1 MAENTISTLNG
12 NFKEVYSDKLE
23 NLTPKGIKFMKDIPF
38 VPREQQPGNSFH
50 QPVLLAH
57 EQGFSYAAGTSST
70 VTGDFGT
77 LKDAVAGVTSDA
89 TVIGAQIL
97 LRSRMGYEAA
107 ARASSG
113 GTRAFRRAVDIVVE
127 NMWESAKK
135 RCEIS
140 TLYGQS
146 GIGDIVHGSSSH
158 NTLVISKASYAPG
171 IWMGMKGAVIRVY
184 EADGSCLTGD
194 TTRGTVSAVVE
205 NADGT
210 ATVTTTGMTSAYTAA
225 DGDVVYFEGT
235 RQTTETGTDSN
246 DHYDQLG
253 IHGILTEAGTGN
265 GGISAATYPL
275 WKGTEHAAGGSP
287 TALTLGIINAALAK
301 AVGKGLDED
310 VDCYVNPN
318 VWNDLQADEI
328 THRRFTSQPKRG
340 SYQVGSEGLEYYSQS
355 GKITIKSSIYVKR
368 GFAYLLPTRL
378 WKRVGATDLTFNLPD
393 RGDEFFLHVQDAAAY
408 ELRCY
413 SNQAVFTKAPAKSCV
428 ITNIL

>member
-146 GIGDIVHGSSSH
+146 GIGDIDDGESDNNS
-158 NTLVISKASYAPG
+158 LVITKASYAPG
-171 IWMGMKGAVIRVY
+171 IWMGMKGAVVRVY
-184 EADGSCLTGD
+184 KANGSCIASDGSL
-194 TTRGTVSAVVE
+194 GTVSAVVE

-210 ATVTTTGMTSAYTAA
+210 ATVTLSGQVGYSPAA
-225 DGDVVYFEGT
+225 GDVVYFEGT
-235 RQTTETGTDSN
+235 RAIADTSGSN

-265 GGISAATYPL
+265 GTISAATYPL
-275 WKGTEHAAGGSP
+275 WKGTEHAAGASA
-287 TALTLGIINAALAK
+287 TTLTLGIINAALAK

-328 THRRFTSQPKRG
+328 TSRRFTSQPKRG

-393 RGDEFFLHVQDAAAY
+393 RGDEFFLHVNDAAAY